1 MVQRSYRV
9 KWGNVVILI
18 INVCKKKILYSGIL
32 VVLLAV
38 SVVSFLKW
46 QDTKTELQTL
56 TLLNTKLEEQNKK
69 LLKANENA
77 DKKLDE
83 LTKNYDALNEKIE
96 AFKAESNITE

>member
-1 MVQRSYRV
+1 M
-9 KWGNVVILI
+9 NT
-18 INVCKKKILYSGIL
+18 KKILYSGIL

-83 LTKNYDALNEKIE
+83 LTKNYDALNEKIDT
-96 AFKAESNITE
+96 FKAESNITE

>member
-1 MVQRSYRV
+1 M
-9 KWGNVVILI
+9 NT
-18 INVCKKKILYSGIL
+18 KKILYSGIL

-38 SVVSFLKW
+38 SVISFLKW

-83 LTKNYDALNEKIE
+83 LTKNYDALNEKIDT
-96 AFKAESNITE
+96 FKAESNITE

>member
-1 MVQRSYRV
+1 M
-9 KWGNVVILI
+9 
-18 INVCKKKILYSGIL
+18 
-32 VVLLAV
+32 
-38 SVVSFLKW
+38 VSFLKW

>member
-1 MVQRSYRV
+1 M
-9 KWGNVVILI
+9 NT
-18 INVCKKKILYSGIL
+18 KKILYSGIL

-38 SVVSFLKW
+38 SVISFLKW

>member
-1 MVQRSYRV
+1 M
-9 KWGNVVILI
+9 NT
-18 INVCKKKILYSGIL
+18 KKILYSVIL
-32 VVLLAV
+32 VVLLDERIEKI
-38 SVVSFLKW
+38 LKW
-46 QDTKTELQTL
+46 QHTKTELQTL

>member
-1 MVQRSYRV
+1 M
-9 KWGNVVILI
+9 NT
-18 INVCKKKILYSGIL
+18 KKILYSGIL